1 MPVEFNK
8 ALEAEGTTF
17 MFTHMYGL
25 QKNSAAGE
33 GLKKENIHH
42 IYYLPS
48 VRNFLGI
55 LTRQGF

>member
-1 MPVEFNK
+1 MPVEFSK

-25 QKNSAAGE
+25 QKNPAAGK
-33 GLKKENIHH
+33 GLKKEN